1 LGWNPYTWHFL
12 VHHGRNEF
20 ARDGHC
26 HINGIEAFWS
36 YTRGGLQSL
45 TGSGRTLNPLSRSAE
60 WRWRC
65 DHHELAKELWF
76 LLKKYHH
83 LL

>member
-1 LGWNPYTWHFL
+1 
-12 VHHGRNEF
+12 
-20 ARDGHC
+20 
-26 HINGIEAFWS
+26 
-36 YTRGGLQSL
+36 
-45 TGSGRTLNPLSRSAE
+45 LNSLSRSAE